1 MLKTCWN
8 PRKKPVSS
16 LENWAP
22 SIRCDGLRDIE
33 IAPASP
39 DTDAPAANAISERM
53 DVLRED
59 ATAARSTPAPIT
71 VWLQTRGIWLY
82 YLLLGFN
89 MRELCQI
96 PIPVLDIL
104 GWWSQFI
111 EACRI
116 TGACVLWRCSI
127 FAATNFDGASST
139 SSWRHSQSC
148 CVRVL
153 NQRCCFVFTT
163 NTIL

>member
-1 MLKTCWN
+1 
-8 PRKKPVSS
+8 
-16 LENWAP
+16 
-22 SIRCDGLRDIE
+22 
-33 IAPASP
+33 
-39 DTDAPAANAISERM
+39 M

-59 ATAARSTPAPIT
+59 ATAARSTPAPKT
-71 VWLQTRGIWLY
+71 VWLQMRGIWLY

-104 GWWSQFI
+104 GWSQFI

-127 FAATNFDGASST
+127 FATTNFGGASST

-153 NQRCCFVFTT
+153 NQRCCFVVTT